1 MEITYRKLL
10 PKESRLYRAIRLE
23 SLKLFPDSFGSVY
36 EEQVQ
41 KDKLSFEIN
50 IEEQTEGRFI
60 LGAFKDKK
68 LIGICGTYQH
78 KNPKTKHRTFIVQM
92 YVKSE
97 FSKQKIGL
105 SLLQEMIKESFKNPT
120 IEQLELEVFTDNI
133 PAIKVYEQANFKEVG
148 LLKNYSKSGNKYRD
162 IRLMMYMRE
171 SS

>member
-1 MEITYRKLL
+1 MEINYRKLL

-41 KDKLSFEIN
+41 KEKLSFEKN
-50 IEEQTEGRFI
+50 IEDQTEGRFI
-60 LGAFKDKK
+60 LGAFRNKK

-78 KNPKTKHRTFIVQM
+78 ANPKTRHRTFIVQM
-92 YVKSE
+92 YVKPE

-105 SLLQEMIKESFKNPT
+105 NLLNAMIEEAFKNPV

-133 PAIKVYEQANFKEVG
+133 PANKIYEQANFKEVG
-148 LLKNYSKSGNKYRD
+148 ILKNYSKSGNQYRD
-162 IRLMMYMRE
+162 IRLMMYMRPI
-171 SS
+171 